1 MFIQNSFGKFKK
13 IIKEDWKKG
22 ILDFVKE
29 KNASLSFGS
38 LYSSGKLDFEYDVKM
53 NEVTIYSVDRIEP
66 FGFTKVKKWP
76 QNWDAN
82 GLEIDKL
89 YFTNSNR
96 LGKITN
102 CKINDLILMYP
113 VNSFQFDFSQAQTIS
128 LYTKNAK
135 IAKFVVDKSFTYKIK
150 FENGSHLTFLYFK
163 NLIVQAFSR
172 HAGPLNNY
180 ELIDGSLFM
189 EIDEFFPEY
198 DQEIEI

>member
-13 IIKEDWKKG
+13 NIKENWKKG

-29 KNASLSFGS
+29 KNASLSFGFI
-38 LYSSGKLDFEYDVKM
+38 YNNRLDFEYDVDL
-53 NEVTIYSVDRIEP
+53 NEVRIYSSTAIEP

-89 YFTNSNR
+89 YFTNSNQVA
-96 LGKITN
+96 KITN

-113 VNSFQFDFSQAQTIS
+113 LIDVNSFEFDFCQADTIS

-135 IAKFVVDKSFTYKIK
+135 IAKFVVDKSYTDKIH
-150 FENGSHLTFLYFK
+150 FNNGSHLTFLYFK
-163 NLIVQAFSR
+163 NLIVQALSK
-172 HAGPLNNY
+172 Y
-180 ELIDGSLFM
+180 ELIDGSLFI
-189 EIDEFFPEY
+189 EIDQFFPEY